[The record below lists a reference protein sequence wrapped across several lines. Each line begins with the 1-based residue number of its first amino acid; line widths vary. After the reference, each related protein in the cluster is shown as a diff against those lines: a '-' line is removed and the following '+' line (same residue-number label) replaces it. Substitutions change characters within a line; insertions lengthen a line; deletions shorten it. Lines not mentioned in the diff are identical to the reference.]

1 MTLDHGSYNRQ
12 ISKRGFDCI
21 GFKML
26 SLSLVSL
33 LAPTQAFQSGSHLP
47 MIPSRLSSISQT
59 KMLPRNLA
67 STTGFCSYKSSC
79 NKSRICQ
86 RMETVAYLSA
96 VTNDQLPED
105 SADADIEKEP
115 VPLKE
120 DEEFIKAVV
129 EVKYAALNVTESSVK
144 LTSAIV
150 TKVPGILG
158 RLLGASVDREF
169 RYVPSTSCI

>member
-1 MTLDHGSYNRQ
+1 
-12 ISKRGFDCI
+12 
-21 GFKML
+21 
-26 SLSLVSL
+26 
-33 LAPTQAFQSGSHLP
+33 
-47 MIPSRLSSISQT
+47 
-59 KMLPRNLA
+59 
-67 STTGFCSYKSSC
+67 
-79 NKSRICQ
+79 
-86 RMETVAYLSA
+86 METVAYLSA

-105 SADADIEKEP
+105 SADADIEKDP